1 MTSKFMSN
9 AMTDTDY
16 SGLIKD
22 RIAKGELVVDIFKYL
37 SEQDVSLSKHELA
50 NIFQD
55 AFPEVSSEFVHAIW
69 NWKGFGEIGISDEK
83 LNSMA
88 KYYLEIADY

>member
-1 MTSKFMSN
+1 MTN
-9 AMTDTDY
+9 IDY
-16 SGLIKD
+16 SEFIKA
-22 RIAKGELVVDIFKYL
+22 RVSKGELVVDIFKYL
-37 SEQDVSLSKHELA
+37 SKQDISLNKHELA
-50 NIFQD
+50 NLFQD

-88 KYYLEIADY
+88 KYYLEMAGY